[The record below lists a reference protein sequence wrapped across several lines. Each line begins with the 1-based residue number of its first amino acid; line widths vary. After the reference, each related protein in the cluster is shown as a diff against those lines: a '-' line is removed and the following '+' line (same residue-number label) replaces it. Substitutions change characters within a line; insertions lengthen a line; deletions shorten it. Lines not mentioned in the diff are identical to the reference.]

1 VSDDQDAGAVAR
13 AVMDANRYMPLGTAD
28 ERGTPW
34 VSPVWFARA
43 DYGELFWVSSAQAR
57 HSRNLAAR
65 PQVSIVVFDSQVP
78 VGSAAAVYMLAVAQE
93 LTGAALER
101 GLDVF
106 AHGSA
111 AQGLR
116 AWTVA
121 DVTAPA
127 RHRLYRAAVTEHWVL
142 GPGDERLGVA
152 PATGSRVGA

>member
-1 VSDDQDAGAVAR
+1 MSGGDPDAVAR
-13 AVMDANRYMPLGTAD
+13 KVFAGNRYMVLGTAGAD
-28 ERGTPW
+28 GRPWTTPVWYAREGYEELYW
-34 VSPVWFARA
+34 VSKP
-43 DYGELFWVSSAQAR
+43 GAR

-78 VGSAAAVYMLAVAQE
+78 VGSAAAVYMEAVAQE
-93 LTGAALER
+93 LTGAELEP

-106 AHGSA
+106 GRESA

-116 AWTVA
+116 VWTTS

-142 GPGDERLGVA
+142 DPRDERLPVTFA
-152 PATGSRVGA
+152 